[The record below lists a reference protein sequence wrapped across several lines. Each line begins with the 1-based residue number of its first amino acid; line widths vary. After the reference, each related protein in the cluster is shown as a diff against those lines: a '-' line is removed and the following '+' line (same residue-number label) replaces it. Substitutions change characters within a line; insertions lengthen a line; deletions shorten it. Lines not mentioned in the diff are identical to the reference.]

1 MKKSQLTKTKDLKS
15 MGIFTD
21 INAMVDV
28 IVSMLR
34 VNDDVL
40 VHQQKYDNHFEL

>member
-1 MKKSQLTKTKDLKS
+1 
-15 MGIFTD
+15 MGFFTD